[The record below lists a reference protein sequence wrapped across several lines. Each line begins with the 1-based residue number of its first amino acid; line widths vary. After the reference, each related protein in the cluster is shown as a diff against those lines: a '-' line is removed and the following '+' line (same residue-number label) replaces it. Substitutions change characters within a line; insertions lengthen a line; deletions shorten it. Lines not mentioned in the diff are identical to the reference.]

1 MRDLKNFLFISILLL
16 LFSTCTKVMDLGD
29 EVSLDAF
36 VVKSVTPSDIQLG
49 TPVIKGDTIEIPVV
63 RGVTLFPM
71 SISAEPVF
79 SAETEQAVT
88 GTSFASFDDI
98 KFDLEDIQF
107 NAFYL
112 VAKSGF
118 PKPYYIKLDIENQE
132 DRNDFKEFNV
142 SEVPLNNVITTKGFV
157 NPIKRTI
164 TLYGLSVNFPLAI
177 TAKATLSENAYIK
190 DANSVLDSDALQLS
204 FAKYGDSIMYNIEA
218 ENGAVQKWKI
228 FLRQAKTTTGSETS
242 DILAAISLDAKKQS
256 AEIKSPAGYKISE
269 IGVNNKAGE
278 LIFVVAPITRSIGVE
293 IVPNIKTMSNSQI
306 LGYKTGES
314 VFFENYN
321 STGDFIVFDSRTG
334 YYKNWKFV
342 LNQGDVGD
350 IYTFP
355 FTYSSRNDYIVIDET
370 ATVIDNIAKRIKL
383 KVTRASAGYWPLT
396 VTPGNITYSEGAT
409 ISVGTLS
416 FNNISDSA
424 HFGLESSLGVQSTW
438 KVELEQLSSSSLN
451 IDSVQIISSSY
462 PDLTGK
468 DILIS
473 ASTADIF
480 IDLKDKS
487 AFPLRIQP
495 YLYISEGAEFESFQ
509 NGDFME
515 FRTFNDTVKVKILSK
530 AGESKTWKFQLLEK
544 SQLQNSNFE
553 LWITS
558 GTPTI
563 DPIPGKGRGWATA
576 NNVMVR
582 GTAPVTN
589 GANGLAA
596 EMTTDIIS
604 MPKNLIT
611 SATLLLGYFDM
622 STISLDQPRKMTK
635 FGIPFEAKPIAV
647 AIDVK
652 YLPGDNYQ
660 KSRLVSG
667 SGIFAQYVLDDIEG
681 EDKGHIYTEL
691 IHWNGKGQ
699 LNYAGEPVEG
709 VHVLAR
715 GERVISGKSG
725 WSRLNIPLER
735 RPEYE
740 QYQPTH
746 LVFVAAS
753 SIEGHLFIGAKGSK
767 LTVDNFELI
776 Y

>member
-1 MRDLKNFLFISILLL
+1 
-16 LFSTCTKVMDLGD
+16 MDLGD
-29 EVSLDAF
+29 EVGLSAF
-36 VVKSVTPSDIQLG
+36 VIKSVTPDDIQLG
-49 TPVIKGDTIEIPVV
+49 TPVIKGDTIKIPVV

-79 SAETEQAVT
+79 SSETEQAVT
-88 GTSFASFDDI
+88 GTSFSSFDDI
-98 KFDLEDIQF
+98 KFDLEDIHF
-107 NAFYL
+107 NSFYL
-112 VAKSGF
+112 VAKSGL

-142 SEVPLNNVITTKGFV
+142 TEIPLNNVITSKGFV

-190 DANSVLDSDALQLS
+190 NANNVLNHDALQLS

-228 FLRQAKTTTGSETS
+228 FLRQAKETTGSETS
-242 DILAAISLDAKKQS
+242 DISAAVSLDAKKQS
-256 AEIKSPAGYKISE
+256 AEVKSPAGCTINE
-269 IGVNNKAGE
+269 IGVNNNAGE
-278 LIFVVAPITRSIGVE
+278 LIFVITPTSINVE
-293 IVPNIKTMSNSQI
+293 IVPNIKTLSNSQI

-314 VFFENYN
+314 IIFENYS
-321 STGDFIVFDSRTG
+321 STKDFIVFDSRTG

-342 LNQGDVGD
+342 LNQGNVGD
-350 IYTFP
+350 IYSFP
-355 FTYSSRNDYIVIDET
+355 FTYSSRSDYIIIDKD

-383 KVTRASAGYWPLT
+383 KVTRTSAAYWPLT
-396 VTPGNITYSEGAT
+396 VTPGSITYSEGAT
-409 ISVGTLS
+409 IYIGPLS

-424 HFGLESSLGVQSTW
+424 HFDLISSLGVRSTW
-438 KVELEQLSSSSLN
+438 KVELEQVYTSASN

-473 ASTADIF
+473 ANTADVF
-480 IDLKDKS
+480 IDLKNKN

-515 FRTFNDTVKVKILSK
+515 FRTFTDTVKVNILSK
-530 AGESKTWKFQLLEK
+530 VGESKTWKFQLLEK
-544 SQLQNSNFE
+544 SQLLNSNFE

-582 GTAPVTN
+582 GTAPVAN
-589 GANGLAA
+589 GTNGLAA
-596 EMTTDIIS
+596 EMTTDIITL
-604 MPKNLIT
+604 PRNLIT

-622 STISLDQPRKMTK
+622 TTISLDQPRKMTK

-652 YLPGDNYQ
+652 YTPGNNYQ

-681 EDKGHIYTEL
+681 EDKGHIYAEL
-691 IHWNGKGQ
+691 IHWNGNGQ

-709 VHVLAR
+709 VHVLAH
-715 GERVISGKSG
+715 GERVISGNQQ
-725 WSRLNIPLER
+725 WLRQNIPLER